1 MRAKKIILP
10 ILILVGFIVLSV
22 MLVAGLKKPPEK
34 KDEPVKPLMVAT
46 DVVSKQDIHFQVVS
60 QGTVKPKMN
69 SMLVTEVNGRI
80 IELADNFVAGGFFKK
95 GDVILKVDPS
105 DYQTA
110 VKSAQANLAR
120 AEATLQEEKAR
131 AKVAENEWNSF
142 MEGEAPELYLRKPQ
156 LARELANVRSAQ
168 ASLETAERDLRRT
181 VVRAPFDAMKKQK
194 NAELGQFVNRGA
206 NVGSIYGTEVAEI
219 RLPLSDVDNAYIDMP
234 RPTNNHAP
242 VDVTLVAVVAGK
254 VQKWQGNIVRTEG
267 VVDDKSR
274 VTYAVVELKDPY
286 GLNAIVDIEP
296 LVFGRFVR
304 AQIKGRFAPDIAIIP
319 RNVLTREDQLLVVK
333 DSKIEVRELN
343 IARMDEDKVYVLDG
357 LSVGEQYVTSS
368 IPNPMNGMKVRTKAD
383 IEAEPVEQE
392 DDQQQES
399 LETIAQTKV

>member
-10 ILILVGFIVLSV
+10 ILILVGFIGLSILLV
-22 MLVAGLKKPPEK
+22 MALFKPPQM
-34 KDEPVKPLMVAT
+34 KDEPVKPLLVAT
-46 DVVSKQDIHFQVVS
+46 DVVSKQDIHFEVIS

-181 VVRAPFDAMKKQK
+181 VVRAPFDAMIKQK

-206 NVGSIYGTEVAEI
+206 NVGSIYGTEIAEV
-219 RLPLSDVDNAYIDMP
+219 RLPLSDVDSAYIDMP
-234 RPTNNHAP
+234 RPTSNNAP
-242 VDVTLVAVVAGK
+242 VDVTLVAVMAGQ
-254 VQKWQGNIVRTEG
+254 VQKWQGKIVRTEG

-286 GLNAIVDIEP
+286 GLNAAGDVEP

-319 RNVLTREDQLLVVK
+319 RHVLTREDEILIVK
-333 DSKIEVRELN
+333 NGQVEIRQLN
-343 IARMDEDKVYVLDG
+343 IARMDEDKVYVRDG
-357 LSVGEQYVTSS
+357 LSVGEQFVTSS
-368 IPNPMNGMKVRTKAD
+368 IPNPMNGMKIRTKAD
-383 IEAEPVEQE
+383 VEAKKDESEKE
-392 DDQQQES
+392 QQEPIDA
-399 LETIAQTKV
+399 IAQTQS